1 MKLSPP
7 KNHTQY
13 YILKP
18 SQGVNI
24 TPLIQKKKNKP
35 TY

>member
-18 SQGVNI
+18 SLEVNI
-24 TPLIQKKKNKP
+24 TPLTPKKKNKL